1 MSSTYGENLKL
12 SIFGQSHGPAIGM
25 TLDGIPAGLEVD
37 FDKLQ
42 AFLNRR
48 APGQNS
54 WSTPR
59 KEEDQPE
66 FLSGI
71 LDGFT
76 CGAPVAAVIYN
87 KNTRSGDYANLKD
100 CPRPGHADYTAQV
113 KYGGFQDAAGG
124 GHFSG
129 RLTAPLVFAGSI
141 ARQILR
147 EKGIEIGAHVLQVGP
162 VSDIPFDP
170 ADIPA
175 ALLRELQKE
184 AFPVLDP
191 AAGEAM
197 KAEIQAARMDCDS
210 VGGIIQCAAAGLPAG
225 IGEPGLDCLESV
237 ISRHIFAVP
246 AVKGI
251 SFGLG
256 FGFAS
261 LRGSAANDQMRMK
274 EGRAACLTNHNG
286 GITGGISN
294 GMPLLFQTV
303 IKPTPSIAKPQQ
315 TVDLSAMKDA
325 ELVIHGRHDPC
336 ILSRAAVVIESA
348 AALAL
353 AEILE
358 GGVE

>member
-1 MSSTYGENLKL
+1 MKYQ
-12 SIFGQSHGPAIGM
+12 IFGESHGPAIGVVLEGLPSGLL
-25 TLDGIPAGLEVD
+25 LDTEEISRQMD
-37 FDKLQ
+37 R
-42 AFLNRR
+42 RR
-48 APGQNS
+48 AKKDGL
-54 WSTPR
+54 STSR
-59 KEEDQPE
+59 IEGDVPE
-66 FLSGI
+66 LLSGVYRGRTTGTPLCAI
-71 LDGFT
+71 
-76 CGAPVAAVIYN
+76 IRN
-87 KNTRSGDYANLKD
+87 RNTRPEDYEKTAMLARPSHGDYAGFVRYRGFND
-100 CPRPGHADYTAQV
+100 PR
-113 KYGGFQDAAGG
+113 GG

-175 ALLRELQKE
+175 ALLRELQKD

-237 ISRHIFAVP
+237 ISRHIFAVA

-274 EGRAACLTNHNG
+274 EGRAVCLTNHNG